1 MRTLPALILLACLTA
16 PVAASE
22 IHVRS
27 GPRRARLLELYTSE
41 GCSSCPPADAWFSS
55 LRGAEGLWTEFVP
68 IVLHVDYWDGLGWP
82 DAFADKSYTARQRAY
97 AAAWGTGTVYTP
109 GVVLD
114 GAEWRGWG
122 SAAPGAKEEAGVL
135 DARAGKAGVRATFF
149 PAKDDGPY
157 ELYAARLG
165 FGIESKVAAGE
176 NAGRT
181 LSHNFVVLSLAH
193 SPLKRGPDGWVGA
206 ASLPAARESAPREGL
221 AVWVADRRGRPVQAA
236 GGGNP

>member
-1 MRTLPALILLACLTA
+1 MKALLLLLLLA
-16 PVAASE
+16 AANAGAAE

-27 GPRRARLLELYTSE
+27 GVRRARLLELYTSE

-55 LRGAEGLWTEFVP
+55 LRGESGLWTEFVP

-82 DAFADKSYTARQRAY
+82 DAFADTSYTARQRAY

-122 SAAPGAKEEAGVL
+122 SAAPGAKDEVGVL
-135 DARAGKAGVRATFF
+135 EASAAKGVVKATFA

-157 ELYAARLG
+157 ELYSARLG

-181 LSHNFVVLSLAH
+181 LSHNFVVLALAH
-193 SPLKRGPDGWVGA
+193 APLKRGKDGWAGA
-206 ASLPAARESAPREGL
+206 TSLPAARAGAPREGL
-221 AVWVADRRGRPVQAA
+221 AVWVSDRRGRPVQAA